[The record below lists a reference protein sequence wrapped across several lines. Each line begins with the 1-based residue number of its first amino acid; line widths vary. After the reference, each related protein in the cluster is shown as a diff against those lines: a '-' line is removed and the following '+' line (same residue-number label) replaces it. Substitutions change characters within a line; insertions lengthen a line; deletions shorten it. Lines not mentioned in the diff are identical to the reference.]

1 MTTKTA
7 TKTATTAEI
16 CSSLLAHFADERK
29 ATIAV
34 EQARK
39 NLNDAATSLLD
50 STPAIAEQQKV
61 LAESVDR
68 LGKVVEHYDSLLKQ
82 LFSISQAPLVAV
94 GKVLTVYRDDLY
106 KSGGDNKQLVD
117 NAKTSLERALKRLLD
132 VKIVGTYDRS
142 AKVYTFAEKQKTLQ
156 DFITQTIKSAKK
168 EGYSLELIAQA
179 LLEHHKPVQVTAS
192 TGFDDLI

>member
-1 MTTKTA
+1 MNTT
-7 TKTATTAEI
+7 TTTTTTSEL
-16 CSSLLAHFADERK
+16 CSALLAHFADERK

-39 NLNDAATSLLD
+39 NLNDAAASLLD

-68 LGKVVEHYDSLLKQ
+68 LSKVVEHYDDLLKQ
-82 LFSISQAPLVAV
+82 LFAVSQAPLVAI

-106 KSGGDNKQLVD
+106 KSGGDNNKQLVD

-142 AKVYTFAEKQKTLQ
+142 AKVYTFAEKQKTIE
-156 DFITQTIKSAKK
+156 DIIAQTIRAAKK

-179 LLEHHKPVQVTAS
+179 LLENHSPVQVTTS
-192 TGFDDLI
+192 LSFDDLI